1 MVRMMNKKILV
12 LMAVLIVSAYVVYPA
27 AAAAFTVNYQV
38 TSVTTFNVQTASP
51 ALNFTGNGQLQNIWP
66 TDRNADNSW
75 GNVTNSG
82 NVALTFK
89 ANIDTIYTGIRLA
102 LSNDSAMT
110 DPKNISI
117 SPLAWRGSTSV
128 PPLGKVDMYFQ
139 ANYNI
144 ADGNYA
150 QTLTIGT

>member
-1 MVRMMNKKILV
+1 
-12 LMAVLIVSAYVVYPA
+12 MAALIISAYAVYPV

-38 TSVTTFNVQTASP
+38 TSTTTFTVQTASP
-51 ALNFTGNGQLQNIWP
+51 ALNFTGNGQAQNIWP
-66 TDRNADNSW
+66 NVRNADDSW
-75 GNVTNSG
+75 GNVTNTG

-89 ANIDTIYTGIRLA
+89 ANIDTIHSGIRLA

-110 DPKNISI
+110 DPKNISV
-117 SPLAWRGSTSV
+117 SPLAWRGSSNV
-128 PPLGKVDMYFQ
+128 PPSGKVDMYFQ

-144 ADGNYA
+144 ADGNYV

>member
-1 MVRMMNKKILV
+1 
-12 LMAVLIVSAYVVYPA
+12 MAVLIVSAYVVYPA

-38 TSVTTFNVQTASP
+38 SSVTTFNVQTASP
-51 ALNFTGNGQLQNIWP
+51 TLNFTGNGQLQNIWP
-66 TDRNADNSW
+66 DVRNADNSW

-89 ANIDTIYTGIRLA
+89 ANIDTIYSGIRLA
-102 LSNDSAMT
+102 LSNDSTMT
-110 DPKNISI
+110 DPKNISV
-117 SPLAWRGSTSV
+117 SPLAWRGSTNVAPS
-128 PPLGKVDMYFQ
+128 GKVDMYFQ

-144 ADGNYA
+144 ADGNYV